1 MERVLHARR
10 VDFSLQDLRV
20 DGGTVANYRGGMQ
33 QDFVNP
39 GSQGCL
45 GRFVIRIPDR
55 QVVMSRGFWRE
66 GEDARGIVRIGR
78 KSPWAFKG
86 DQHLLGGMRGM
97 IGGDQKSR
105 SNKQGDNQQ
114 GIAKRATHDVPP
126 KIGVDQATES
136 LKAKVKGSNRNV
148 QWADGPMVKM

>member
-1 MERVLHARR
+1 MERVLHALR

-20 DGGTVANYRGGMQ
+20 DGSTAANYRVGMK

-39 GSQGCL
+39 CSEGCL
-45 GRFVIRIPDR
+45 GRFVVRVPHR

-86 DQHLLGGMRGM
+86 DNHLLGGMRGL

-105 SNKQGDNQQ
+105 RNAQGDNQQ
-114 GIAKRATHDVPP
+114 GIAKRAAHDVPP
-126 KIGVDQATES
+126 KLGVDQATES
-136 LKAKVKGSNRNV
+136 LKAKLKGST
-148 QWADGPMVKM
+148 GPSNDPMTRW